1 MERWAGHSVS
11 HRHSAPASERRS
23 GVQQDAMSKASTS
36 LALQRI
42 LFNLLVRTRFLRPIV
57 RRLWPAV
64 EVEVGRHRLLLHP
77 ADNPTERYMWLRGAR
92 REAASIGR
100 LTLLVAGKRAL
111 ILDVGAN
118 CGAYTLPLAEAAG
131 AGSRIVAFEP
141 NPVMAARLRR
151 NLALN
156 NLQDLVELL
165 EVSLGARDGH
175 ADLWIN
181 ERNLG
186 FSSLHTP
193 QGSLTRSVRV
203 PVRRLVDFSPIT
215 GSSFDVFVIKI
226 DIEGFEDQALGP
238 FLEAVADDGLPAA
251 ILAETTSSHLW
262 SLDLYSLMKRR
273 GYTPYFSG
281 EDGNT
286 LFLRN

>member
-1 MERWAGHSVS
+1 
-11 HRHSAPASERRS
+11 
-23 GVQQDAMSKASTS
+23 
-36 LALQRI
+36 
-42 LFNLLVRTRFLRPIV
+42 
-57 RRLWPAV
+57 
-64 EVEVGRHRLLLHP
+64 
-77 ADNPTERYMWLRGAR
+77 MWLRGTR

-131 AGSRIVAFEP
+131 AGSHIVAFEP

-156 NLQDLVELL
+156 RLQNLVDIQ

-175 ADLWIN
+175 ADLWIS

-186 FSSLHTP
+186 FSSLHP
-193 QGSLTRSVRV
+193 PPFSSKRAIRV
-203 PVRRLVDFSPIT
+203 PVRRLGDFLPPP
-215 GSSFDVFVIKI
+215 GNSFDVFVIKI

-238 FLEAVADDGLPAA
+238 FLEAVADDGLPEA

-262 SLDLYSLMKRR
+262 SLDLYGLMKRR
-273 GYTPYFSG
+273 GYTPYFPG
-281 EDGNT
+281 EDRNT

>member
-1 MERWAGHSVS
+1 
-11 HRHSAPASERRS
+11 
-23 GVQQDAMSKASTS
+23 MSRTSTS
-36 LALQRI
+36 LRLQRI
-42 LFNLLVRTRFLRPIV
+42 LFKLLSRTRFLHPIV

-64 EVEVGRHRLLLHP
+64 ELEVGGHRLLLHP
-77 ADNPTERYMWLRGAR
+77 ADNSTERFMWLRGTR

-131 AGSRIVAFEP
+131 AGSHIVAFEP

-156 NLQDLVELL
+156 RLQNLVDIQ

-175 ADLWIN
+175 ADLWIS

-186 FSSLHTP
+186 FSSLHPP
-193 QGSLTRSVRV
+193 QFSSKRAIRV
-203 PVRRLVDFSPIT
+203 PVRRLGDFLPPP
-215 GSSFDVFVIKI
+215 GNSFDVFVIKI

-238 FLEAVADDGLPAA
+238 FLEAVADDGLPEA

-262 SLDLYSLMKRR
+262 SLDLYGLMKRR
-273 GYTPYFSG
+273 GYTPYFPG
-281 EDGNT
+281 EDRNT
-286 LFLRN
+286 LFLRS

>member
-1 MERWAGHSVS
+1 MPRT
-11 HRHSAPASERRS
+11 
-23 GVQQDAMSKASTS
+23 STS
-36 LALQRI
+36 LGVQRI
-42 LFNLLVRTRFLRPIV
+42 LFNLLSRTRFLHPIV
-57 RRLWPAV
+57 RRLWPA
-64 EVEVGRHRLLLHP
+64 EELEVGGHRLLLHP
-77 ADNPTERYMWLRGAR
+77 ADNSTERFMWLRGTR

-118 CGAYTLPLAEAAG
+118 CGSYCLPLTEAAA

-156 NLQDLVELL
+156 DLQNLVEIQ

-175 ADLWIN
+175 ADLWID

-186 FSSLHTP
+186 FSSLHAP
-193 QGSLTRSVRV
+193 QASLTRSNRV
-203 PVRRLVDFSPIT
+203 PVRRLVDFLPPP
-215 GSSFDVFVIKI
+215 GSSFDIFVIKI
-226 DIEGFEDQALGP
+226 DIEGSEDQVLGP
-238 FLEAVADDGLPAA
+238 FLESVADDGLPDAV
-251 ILAETTSSHLW
+251 LAETTSSQLW
-262 SLDLYSLMKRR
+262 SLDLYGLMKRR
-273 GYTPYFSG
+273 GYTPYFPG

>member
-1 MERWAGHSVS
+1 MPRA
-11 HRHSAPASERRS
+11 SA
-23 GVQQDAMSKASTS
+23 S
-36 LALQRI
+36 LGFQRI
-42 LFNLLVRTRFLRPIV
+42 LFKLLSRTRFLHPIV
-57 RRLWPAV
+57 RGLWPAV
-64 EVEVGRHRLLLHP
+64 ELEVGGHRLLLHP
-77 ADNPTERYMWLRGAR
+77 ADNSTEHFMWLRGAR

-131 AGSRIVAFEP
+131 AGSHIVAFEP

-156 NLQDLVELL
+156 NLQNLVEIQ

-186 FSSLHTP
+186 FSSLHAP
-193 QGSLTRSVRV
+193 QSFLTRANRV
-203 PVRRLVDFSPIT
+203 PVRRLVDFLPPP
-215 GSSFDVFVIKI
+215 GSAFDVFVIKI

-238 FLEAVADDGLPAA
+238 FLEAVADDDLPDA

-262 SLDLYSLMKRR
+262 SLDLYGLMKRKR
-273 GYTPYFSG
+273 YTPHFRG

>member
-1 MERWAGHSVS
+1 
-11 HRHSAPASERRS
+11 
-23 GVQQDAMSKASTS
+23 MSRASTS
-36 LALQRI
+36 LRIQRI
-42 LFNLLVRTRFLRPIV
+42 LFKLLSRTRFLHPIV
-57 RRLWPAV
+57 RGLWPAV
-64 EVEVGRHRLLLHP
+64 ELEVGGHRLLLHP
-77 ADNPTERYMWLRGAR
+77 ADNSTERFMWLRGAR

-131 AGSRIVAFEP
+131 AGSHIVAFEP

-156 NLQDLVELL
+156 NLQNLVEIQ

-186 FSSLHTP
+186 FSSLHAP
-193 QGSLTRSVRV
+193 QSFLTRANRV
-203 PVRRLVDFSPIT
+203 PVRRLVDFLPPP
-215 GSSFDVFVIKI
+215 GSAFDVFVIKI

-238 FLEAVADDGLPAA
+238 FLEAVADDDLPDA

-262 SLDLYSLMKRR
+262 SLDLYGLMKRKR
-273 GYTPYFSG
+273 YTPHFRG

>member
-1 MERWAGHSVS
+1 
-11 HRHSAPASERRS
+11 
-23 GVQQDAMSKASTS
+23 MSKASAS
-36 LALQRI
+36 LTLQRT
-42 LFNLLVRTRFLRPIV
+42 LFNLLSRTRLLHPLV
-57 RRLWPAV
+57 RRIWPAV
-64 EVEVGRHRLLLHP
+64 QLDVGGHELLLHP
-77 ADNPTERYMWLRGAR
+77 ADNATERFMWLRGAR

-100 LTLLVAGKRAL
+100 LTLLVARKRAL

-156 NLQDLVELL
+156 NLQNLVEIQ

-186 FSSLHTP
+186 FSSLHAP
-193 QGSLTRSVRV
+193 QSSLTRANRV
-203 PVRRLVDFSPIT
+203 PVRRLVDFLPPPGT
-215 GSSFDVFVIKI
+215 YFDVFVVKI

-238 FLEAVADDGLPAA
+238 FLESVADDDLPDA

-262 SLDLYSLMKRR
+262 SLDLYGLMKRR
-273 GYTPYFSG
+273 RYTPHFPG